1 MSRTKPVTVLVSELP
16 AYLRSE
22 HGANLIALA
31 IEAEAA
37 KTREA
42 ANDPNLPEVVA
53 LTIRAQADAFQA
65 AADETRITA
74 KWIAQ
79 AKKVADKDAER
90 GAAQHSPNADG
101 VL

>member
-22 HGANLIALA
+22 HDANLIALA

-42 ANDPNLPEVVA
+42 ANAEALPEVVA
-53 LTIRAQADAFQA
+53 LTIRAQAQSFQA
-65 AADETRITA
+65 AADETRDFA
-74 KWIAQ
+74 KRL
-79 AKKVADKDAER
+79 AKNPVTCGEA
-90 GAAQHSPNADG
+90 
-101 VL
+101 